1 MAATPSEQHWTS
13 VIAEEPMTLL
23 KITQRKR
30 YDGESEAQMMAKYD
44 AKAAA
49 GLQVRPFLLSFW
61 GSGRCCRL
69 TSTGS

>member
-1 MAATPSEQHWTS
+1 MAATPSEQYWTS

-23 KITQRKR
+23 KITQRKL

-49 GLQVRPFLLSFW
+49 LLNS
-61 GSGRCCRL
+61 GGSDDEPAARDHSGR
-69 TSTGS
+69 G